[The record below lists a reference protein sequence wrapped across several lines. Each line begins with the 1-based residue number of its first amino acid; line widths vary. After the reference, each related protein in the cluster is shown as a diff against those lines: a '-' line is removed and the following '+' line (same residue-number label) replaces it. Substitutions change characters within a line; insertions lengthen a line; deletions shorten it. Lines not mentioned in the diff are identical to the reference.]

1 MRSWLPEGHLA
12 WRMIGLAGELD
23 LAEITGAYRSDG
35 QGQAPYDPAM
45 MLTLVLYCQYKGIR
59 SSRTIAAACIDDVG
73 CRVICGAARP
83 SHQAV
88 ASFRRRHR
96 NPVRRL
102 FVQVLGI
109 MAAEDAIGGHSA
121 AIDGSPVSGN
131 ASRFASL
138 TGEQLDAAIAALREQ
153 VDAAAAQWLDGNGPG
168 GQDTL
173 RDDDDDDED
182 DGGLPAGMPR
192 RLAAMTRRLGV
203 LLAAKDTLAGRAA
216 GGADAKAQARVDK
229 ARQTAVRAAER
240 LASAAAQASA
250 KTDRYNQYAAAG
262 KPWPYGKIPV
272 PASENKKVARVRK
285 NAVTAAARLAAA
297 EQAAAATAPG
307 KVSATD
313 PGTRLLPAKNGGWVQ
328 GWNLQLAAARN
339 QVLLA
344 VELHDNPADT
354 SALVPLIQACQDN
367 LAAAAA
373 WPGAGGVQQQI
384 RAWLADAG
392 FASAANFA
400 ELQNLLLLVAVKRE
414 AAQAGRSHTG
424 RDTPA
429 GWQDMAARLDTP
441 AGKALYKRRAAQ
453 VEPAFAQLFA
463 RFGRYF
469 HYRGTDAVDAEAKL
483 LGTVHN
489 IAKLFACR
497 RRREQHQQRRQPTAA
512 PAIA

>member
-1 MRSWLPEGHLA
+1 M
-12 WRMIGLAGELD
+12 
-23 LAEITGAYRSDG
+23 
-35 QGQAPYDPAM
+35 
-45 MLTLVLYCQYKGIR
+45 
-59 SSRTIAAACIDDVG
+59 
-73 CRVICGAARP
+73 
-83 SHQAV
+83 
-88 ASFRRRHR
+88 
-96 NPVRRL
+96 
-102 FVQVLGI
+102 
-109 MAAEDAIGGHSA
+109 
-121 AIDGSPVSGN
+121 
-131 ASRFASL
+131 
-138 TGEQLDAAIAALREQ
+138 
-153 VDAAAAQWLDGNGPG
+153 DAAAADWLASSGPG

-173 RDDDDDDED
+173 RNGEDDED
-182 DGGLPAGMPR
+182 EDEDEDGGGLPAGMPR
-192 RLAAMTRRLGV
+192 RLAVMTRQLGV
-203 LLAAKDTLAGRAA
+203 LLAAKDTLAVRAA
-216 GGADAKAQARVDK
+216 GGADAKAQARVEK
-229 ARQTAVRAAER
+229 ARQTAARAAER
-240 LASAAAQASA
+240 LAAAAAAASA

-272 PASENKKVARVRK
+272 PASENKKIARVRK
-285 NAVTAAARLAAA
+285 NAATAMARLAAA
-297 EQAAAATAPG
+297 EQAAAAAAPG

-313 PGTRLLPAKNGGWVQ
+313 PGTRLLPAKNGGGWVQ

-373 WPGAGGVQQQI
+373 WPGAAGVQQRI

-414 AAQAGRSHTG
+414 AAQAGRADAG
-424 RDTPA
+424 RDTPP

-453 VEPAFAQLFA
+453 VEPAFAQMFA

-489 IAKLFACR
+489 IAKLFAHR
-497 RRREQHQQRRQPTAA
+497 QRQQRKRARAA
-512 PAIA
+512 PVPA